1 MQQVKHAGH
10 RRPFTPQ
17 GPTKPPTR
25 VAPFPGVL
33 IFTANGSNFREAK
46 DCLAKH
52 CLATH
57 GIVSNFITTGR
68 RVVRTPPSAR
78 QIALD
83 YKDISEEDRS
93 KVTLSMHGDF
103 RAQLRADADTSTK
116 LFGLFQ
122 QLLEDEGLERV
133 KSHAGWTE
141 AQDTCDAFLEWT
153 IIEACH
159 TTHISNVSIGE
170 GLYNALHRFN
180 TCRQL
185 PGMSLTTYRESVM
198 ASVSVLKGLKHPST
212 PDESTVARHMVH
224 NLDKARHGEFVADT
238 LNNERRN
245 SDSFPDTVQ
254 AVVNGVRSYINT
266 GAVYQAQTQLLAYG
280 VQVTDREAPKGPCFK
295 CGKLGHWKSDCRSK
309 AKPPAAAAAVLQ
321 VAAEQPANK
330 GKQKG
335 KGKGAGKGAT
345 KAAAYSAI
353 IVPSDDFWED
363 IFSVH
368 NYPVAIQLSAH
379 TAHMSRNTRLVSLD
393 SMANHTFTDNLDIMR
408 SFRHQ
413 AFHIDAANGSGIGNG
428 IGHMPGFG
436 DIFFLPDGK
445 ATGIALCDAESMYVL
460 SYVQGVSW
468 TVHIAAD
475 FDLVFVRDSFTKM
488 YSCEFTDD
496 ILERLTASERA
507 YVSAKPV
514 TVRELESRYSKRE
527 VDRAKEAASLAH
539 RLYDPATSTL
549 VRLVTGGNLLNC
561 GVTGADVVLANTIYG
576 NANYHKGRDTFP
588 GPVASSNVLVPT
600 TKRKEQTV
608 YTDIFFWRQMPF
620 ILFIAK
626 PLMLLLAQYIGGP
639 QNTSAMKQA
648 FLQLAGKMVS
658 RGFTLQFVA
667 DGQSSIA
674 TLCDK
679 IPHHVDIVGA
689 GSHVADAE
697 VEIRRVKEKLR
708 SAEAR
713 VPWRIPRRFI
723 RWLTYGAV
731 AVTNMFNRSNSGTCP
746 RTEFTGVKLDYK
758 RDLRSEFGEYCEVN
772 VAPGSTAGN
781 GEKDR
786 SASAISLCGTGNERG
801 SWWFFDLLTLEPFS
815 ADKWTVL
822 PTPDL
827 VIERINYIYDLDE
840 VAFLK
845 KKVTKLRG
853 TTREGA
859 YVSPEATHA
868 LVDEII
874 LLPSVRDAVHPD
886 TVGLVDA
893 FDTIPSPLVS
903 THETVPIAT
912 GAAEDTNVPM
922 AEGFEEDNG
931 EIDVI
936 EEVDDPGPL
945 LVAAAAPLWGARV
958 VAGHRTSH
966 RIENKLSAKM
976 LELRTLR
983 AFRLTIAKAMKKNEQ
998 ASKAAITAELQQL
1011 LDKDVWEVVDKAKL
1025 TRKQLR
1031 DVIRSSLF
1039 LKEKFAANGE
1049 FLKLKARLVAGGD
1062 GQDKSVYEEAISSP
1076 TVSHESVMMILAIAA
1091 TQRRVVATMDITGAY
1106 LECEI
1111 EEGDEVIMQ
1120 LDNVLT
1126 KLLAELDPL
1135 IIPFIDESGRIMVR
1149 LKRALY
1155 GLVQSA
1161 LLWYKKLVDVLTSD
1175 GYIRNDYD
1183 PCVFNKM
1190 VNGTQVT
1197 IAFHVDDLLVTSK
1210 LESAVESAITL
1221 IESNFQSVSVTRGLK
1236 HSYLAMNLLIG
1247 KNGIDVDMIG
1257 YLDKMLEGRQTGKK
1271 VSTPASD
1278 ELFTIDELA
1287 QRLSAP
1293 ESKVF
1298 HSDVA
1303 KLLYVAKRT
1312 RLEILTAVSF
1322 LCSRV
1327 SQPGTD
1333 DQAKLQRL
1341 FDYLANTKLAVLHLR
1356 AGGEVDLVA
1365 HIDASFATHA
1375 DGTSRTGVVLVM
1387 ANVGI
1392 AGWSGKQKLVTK
1404 SSTEAEIVGLSDGLT
1419 HVLWAREFLTSQGHD
1434 VSPVLTYQD
1443 NEGVLSLM
1451 KTGRANKHRT
1461 KHLNVRY
1468 FFAKDRVEKG
1478 EIVLEHLPTEHM
1490 IADLL
1495 TKPVVGETFKRLV
1508 KLLYGH

>member
-1 MQQVKHAGH
+1 
-10 RRPFTPQ
+10 
-17 GPTKPPTR
+17 
-25 VAPFPGVL
+25 
-33 IFTANGSNFREAK
+33 
-46 DCLAKH
+46 
-52 CLATH
+52 
-57 GIVSNFITTGR
+57 
-68 RVVRTPPSAR
+68 
-78 QIALD
+78 
-83 YKDISEEDRS
+83 
-93 KVTLSMHGDF
+93 
-103 RAQLRADADTSTK
+103 
-116 LFGLFQ
+116 
-122 QLLEDEGLERV
+122 
-133 KSHAGWTE
+133 
-141 AQDTCDAFLEWT
+141 
-153 IIEACH
+153 
-159 TTHISNVSIGE
+159 
-170 GLYNALHRFN
+170 
-180 TCRQL
+180 
-185 PGMSLTTYRESVM
+185 
-198 ASVSVLKGLKHPST
+198 
-212 PDESTVARHMVH
+212 
-224 NLDKARHGEFVADT
+224 
-238 LNNERRN
+238 
-245 SDSFPDTVQ
+245 
-254 AVVNGVRSYINT
+254 
-266 GAVYQAQTQLLAYG
+266 
-280 VQVTDREAPKGPCFK
+280 
-295 CGKLGHWKSDCRSK
+295 
-309 AKPPAAAAAVLQ
+309 
-321 VAAEQPANK
+321 
-330 GKQKG
+330 
-335 KGKGAGKGAT
+335 
-345 KAAAYSAI
+345 
-353 IVPSDDFWED
+353 
-363 IFSVH
+363 
-368 NYPVAIQLSAH
+368 
-379 TAHMSRNTRLVSLD
+379 
-393 SMANHTFTDNLDIMR
+393 
-408 SFRHQ
+408 
-413 AFHIDAANGSGIGNG
+413 
-428 IGHMPGFG
+428 
-436 DIFFLPDGK
+436 
-445 ATGIALCDAESMYVL
+445 
-460 SYVQGVSW
+460 
-468 TVHIAAD
+468 
-475 FDLVFVRDSFTKM
+475 M
-488 YSCEFTDD
+488 YSCVFTDD
-496 ILERLTASERA
+496 ILKRLSAAERVT
-507 YVSAKPV
+507 VSAKPV
-514 TVRELESRYSKRE
+514 TVRELEAQYSKRE
-527 VDRAKEAASLAH
+527 VDRAKEAASLSR
-539 RLYDPATSTL
+539 RLYDPAATAL
-549 VRLVTGGNLLNC
+549 VRLLTGGNVLNC

-576 NANYHKGRDTFP
+576 NANYHKGRDTFK
-588 GPVASSNVLVPT
+588 GPVASSTVLVPT

-608 YTDIFFWRQMPF
+608 YTDVFYWRQTPF
-620 ILFIAK
+620 ILFIVK
-626 PLMLLLAQYIGGP
+626 PLMLVLSQYISGP
-639 QNTSAMKQA
+639 QNESAMKQA
-648 FLQLAGKMVS
+648 FLQLAGNLMS

-674 TLCDK
+674 TLCGK
-679 IPHHVDIVGA
+679 IPHHIDIVGA

-697 VEIRRVKEKLR
+697 VEIRRIKEKLR

-713 VPWRIPRRFI
+713 VSWRIPRRFI
-723 RWLTYGAV
+723 KWLTRGAT
-731 AVTNMFNRSNSGTCP
+731 AVTNMFSRLDSGTCP
-746 RTEFTGVKLDYK
+746 RTEFTGVKVDFK

-772 VAPGSTAGN
+772 AAPGSSAGT
-781 GEKDR
+781 GEKGR
-786 SASAISLCGTGNERG
+786 SISAISLCGTGNERG
-801 SWWFFDLLTLEPFS
+801 SWWFFNLLTLEPFT
-815 ADKWTVL
+815 ADRWTVL

-827 VIERINYIYDLDE
+827 VIERINFIYDQDE
-840 VAFLK
+840 AAFLK
-845 KKVTKLRG
+845 KKPTKLRG
-853 TTREGA
+853 ITREGA
-859 YVSPEATHA
+859 YISPEATHA
-868 LVDEII
+868 QIDEII
-874 LLPSVRDAVHPD
+874 SLPSVRDVVHPD

-903 THETVPIAT
+903 THETVPIIT
-912 GAAEDTNVPM
+912 GAAEDFTDPM
-922 AEGFEEDNG
+922 AERFEPDDG
-931 EIDVI
+931 ETDVI
-936 EEVDDPGPL
+936 EEVEDPGPL
-945 LVAAAAPLWGARV
+945 LVAAATPLWGARV
-958 VAGHRTSH
+958 VAGRRTSH
-966 RIENKLSAKM
+966 RNENKLSTKM

-983 AFRLTIAKAMKKNEQ
+983 AFRLTIAKAMKKNEK

-1111 EEGDEVIMQ
+1111 AEGDEVIMQ

-1278 ELFTIDELA
+1278 ELFNIDELA

-1356 AGGEVDLVA
+1356 AGGEVNLVA

-1478 EIVLEHLPTEHM
+1478 EIILEHLPTEHM